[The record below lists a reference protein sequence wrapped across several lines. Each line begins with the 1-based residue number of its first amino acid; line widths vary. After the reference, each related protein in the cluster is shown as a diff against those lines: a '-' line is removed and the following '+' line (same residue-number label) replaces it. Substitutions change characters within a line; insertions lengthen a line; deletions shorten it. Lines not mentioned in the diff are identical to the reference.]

1 MDNKAL
7 KNPGGDFLPFA
18 ETAVRTLYSKKA
30 SNIRMYRLGEDSVI
44 ADCYIICTGRSGTHV
59 RSLADALEE
68 EFEKIG
74 RHPLRTE
81 GKSGSSWLLCDY
93 GDFIV
98 HIFDRESREFYD
110 LDRLMPTDG
119 AIDIKY
125 ITDKVKEEISAEKVE
140 K

>member
-68 EFEKIG
+68 EFENY
-74 RHPLRTE
+74 PLPHGCRFFLFNTT
-81 GKSGSSWLLCDY
+81 KK
-93 GDFIV
+93 
-98 HIFDRESREFYD
+98 HTR
-110 LDRLMPTDG
+110 
-119 AIDIKY
+119 
-125 ITDKVKEEISAEKVE
+125 
-140 K
+140 